1 MQGDASRITHLLHLY
16 IKCHLYQVNGG
27 KESSANS
34 ADSSRSDY
42 LDEAAERQAFK
53 EAVEE
58 WRRQDAE
65 SKAAAA
71 AGGGKPSVQI
81 EREYDGAKNSDKK
94 GSTSIVQLSS
104 NGNDWKDPFAA
115 PTSKEDVWTNPS
127 AAMSPHFALF

>member
-1 MQGDASRITHLLHLY
+1 M
-16 IKCHLYQVNGG
+16 NGG
-27 KESSANS
+27 KESFANS

-65 SKAAAA
+65 SKAAVAK
-71 AGGGKPSVQI
+71 GGGVGWVGWGDKPSVQM
-81 EREYDGAKNSDKK
+81 EREYK
-94 GSTSIVQLSS
+94 GSTSIMQLSS

-115 PTSKEDVWTNPS
+115 PTSKEDVRTNPS

>member
-1 MQGDASRITHLLHLY
+1 M
-16 IKCHLYQVNGG
+16 NGG
-27 KESSANS
+27 KESFANS

-71 AGGGKPSVQI
+71 GRGKPSVQI
-81 EREYDGAKNSDKK
+81 EREYKE
-94 GSTSIVQLSS
+94 STSIVQLSS

-115 PTSKEDVWTNPS
+115 PTSKEDVRTNPS